1 MRIFR
6 CKCVF
11 LGVIW
16 VFLGVILQNLPGGMT
31 AHPPRMVVRK
41 LVCDVTQLWRNLP
54 PLRNFLRTPL
64 NAQHVQDFFWNHI
77 SLHHAK
83 IFCSPFN
90 LKRSG
95 SAALVCSFAAVAK
108 SKRL

>member
-54 PLRNFLRTPL
+54 PPQKFSAYATECTACSGFLLESHLSSLCKDRL
-64 NAQHVQDFFWNHI
+64 I
-77 SLHHAK
+77 S
-83 IFCSPFN
+83 
-90 LKRSG
+90 
-95 SAALVCSFAAVAK
+95 V
-108 SKRL
+108 